1 MPCFSDGGLIQS
13 HFGKVRPITMPVAIL
28 SDDDDAGL
36 VCDRVAAKIM
46 CRCLA
51 AASGRCPSRSEAR
64 SWPRNRRESDECRL
78 KLRGAAM
85 KATQRRHDLGQSIWL
100 DNSTRDMLTSGTL
113 KHRAVSDRADS
124 EPDDP
129 RPRNQEQRFLR
140 CRDPREA
147 QGRQGPAAHRR
158 RIPEEISVVANPLSA
173 SQRNLL
179 HKGDPE

>member
-1 MPCFSDGGLIQS
+1 MQAKQRGSAFCCRQQRASIACCRCRGDLPLPEP
-13 HFGKVRPITMPVAIL
+13 VRSAILASKSPGIRRMPVET
-28 SDDDDAGL
+28 
-36 VCDRVAAKIM
+36 
-46 CRCLA
+46 
-51 AASGRCPSRSEAR
+51 PS
-64 SWPRNRRESDECRL
+64 
-78 KLRGAAM
+78 AAM

-147 QGRQGPAAHRR
+147 QGRQGPAANRR
-158 RIPEEISVVANPLSA
+158 RIPEEISVGANPLSA
-173 SQRNLL
+173 SQQTCCTKEIPNDAICRPPAHN
-179 HKGDPE
+179 